1 VKLPRKE
8 ESYVITIGSNALNLL
23 GERAR
28 KILHEKSCR
37 AIIVS
42 NKTVFNLYG
51 EKAIKSLSASGFD
64 VSSFLIG
71 DGERFKSFKTLEK
84 TLQFFSEKKLERN
97 DVVIALGGG
106 VVGDLSGFA
115 SAVYLRGI
123 AFIQVP
129 TTLLSQIDS
138 SVGGKTGVNSSF
150 GKNLI
155 GAFHQPG
162 AVIIDTDT
170 LKTLPK
176 RELTA
181 GFCEA
186 IKQGAIGSRRLFD
199 DTSLFLKPECDKSKR
214 TVEQR
219 DNQFSK
225 LIAAQCA
232 FKAEIVAGDERESI
246 IRTDNRS
253 RRILNFGHT
262 AAHALETI
270 TNYKRFR
277 HGEAVGYGMLV
288 AAEIGKRLD
297 ITPPDAIDSLRLAIN
312 LAGKLPRAYDL
323 SATEIIRLIQHDKKS
338 VGGKIMWIFLEQIG
352 RAKIVDGSQVP
363 SKIVAESLRTVLRK
377 DYLRF

>member
-1 VKLPRKE
+1 MPRKE
-8 ESYVITIGSNALNLL
+8 ESYDITIGSNALSLL
-23 GERAR
+23 GERTR
-28 KILHEKSCR
+28 EVLHEKSRR

-51 EKAIKSLSASGFD
+51 QIAVKSLRESGFD
-64 VSSFLIG
+64 VSTFLIG
-71 DGERFKSFKTLEK
+71 DGERFKSLRTLEK
-84 TLQFFSEKKLERN
+84 TLRFFSKKKLERN
-97 DVVIALGGG
+97 DAIIALGGG
-106 VVGDLSGFA
+106 VVGDLAGFA
-115 SAVYLRGI
+115 SAIYLRGV

-155 GAFHQPG
+155 GAFHQPR

-170 LKTLPK
+170 LKTLPR

-186 IKQGAIGSRRLFD
+186 IKQGAIASEKLFNK
-199 DTSLFLKPECDKSKR
+199 TVHSLRSK
-214 TVEQR
+214 E
-219 DNQFSK
+219 NIEE

-232 FKAEIVAGDERESI
+232 FKAEIVAGDEREDLT
-246 IRTDNRS
+246 RTDNRS

-262 AAHALETI
+262 AAHALETV

-277 HGEAVGYGMLV
+277 HGEAVGYGMLT

-297 ITPPDAIDSLRLAIN
+297 ITPPDAIDSLRLAIK
-312 LAGKLPRAYDL
+312 LAGTLPPANDL
-323 SATEIIRLIQHDKKS
+323 PSTEIIRLIQHDKKS
-338 VGGKIMWIFLEQIG
+338 VGGKIKWILLERIG
-352 RAKIVDGSQVP
+352 KTRIVDGENIPAKIVR
-363 SKIVAESLRTVLRK
+363 ESLRIVFNK
-377 DYLRF
+377 DYL